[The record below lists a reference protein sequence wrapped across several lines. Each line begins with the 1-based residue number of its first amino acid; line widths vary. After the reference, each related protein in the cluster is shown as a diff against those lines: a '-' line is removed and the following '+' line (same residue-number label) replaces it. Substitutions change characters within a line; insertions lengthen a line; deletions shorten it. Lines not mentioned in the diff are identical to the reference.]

1 SGEGEGED
9 EEEDEGSEEEGEEEE
24 QLAWADVFPEG
35 GEGENAEAEES
46 QASKEVAEES
56 DGSEAPAKE
65 PRMKTNKKK
74 AENFYTGANVK
85 NKNRAKAA
93 LMKSLQGKK
102 GRDGERRKSAIW
114 RISSQRIRR
123 VTDSYLQL
131 LWYLCAQLTGS
142 GHSDR
147 GYDNQ
152 RLRLLFSPSPTSPPT
167 MSITKVH
174 ARQIFDSRG
183 NPTVEVD
190 LYTSKGRFRAA
201 VPSGAS
207 TGVHEAVELRD
218 GDKANY
224 VGKGVSKAVAN
235 VNDIIAPELI
245 KSGLKVT
252 QQKEID
258 DFLIKLDGT
267 PNKGKLGANAI
278 LGVSI
283 AVADAG
289 AAEKGVPLYQHLADL
304 AGVKPP
310 FVLPTPCFN
319 VINGARMRIGT
330 ETYHTLKKVISAK
343 YGIDAVNVGD
353 EGGFAPNVS
362 GADESL
368 ELLVEAIKKAG
379 YEGKI
384 KIALDVAS
392 SEFYK
397 DGKYDLD
404 FKNPNSDPT
413 KWISG
418 KELADIYIG
427 YTKKYPIISIE
438 DPFDQDDWEAW
449 SHFTKSTDIQIV
461 GDDLT
466 VTNPLRIKT
475 AIEKKACNGLLLKVN
490 QIGTISE
497 SIQAAQLAQ
506 SDGWG
511 VMISH
516 RSGETENTFIADLAV
531 ALGVGEIKTGAP
543 ARSERVAKYNQ
554 ILRIEEELGS
564 NASYAGDK
572 GFSAGLTAPAI
583 LKK

>member
-1 SGEGEGED
+1 
-9 EEEDEGSEEEGEEEE
+9 
-24 QLAWADVFPEG
+24 
-35 GEGENAEAEES
+35 
-46 QASKEVAEES
+46 
-56 DGSEAPAKE
+56 
-65 PRMKTNKKK
+65 
-74 AENFYTGANVK
+74 
-85 NKNRAKAA
+85 
-93 LMKSLQGKK
+93 
-102 GRDGERRKSAIW
+102 
-114 RISSQRIRR
+114 
-123 VTDSYLQL
+123 
-131 LWYLCAQLTGS
+131 
-142 GHSDR
+142 
-147 GYDNQ
+147 
-152 RLRLLFSPSPTSPPT
+152 
-167 MSITKVH
+167 MSISKVH

-190 LYTSKGRFRAA
+190 VYTAKGLFRAA

-218 GDKANY
+218 GDKTKY

-235 VNDIIAPELI
+235 VIDIIGPKLI
-245 KSGLKVT
+245 ESEIDVT
-252 QQKEID
+252 KQKDID

-267 PNKGKLGANAI
+267 PNKGNLGANAI

-283 AVADAG
+283 AVAKAG

-310 FVLPTPCFN
+310 YVLPVPAFN
-319 VINGARMRIGT
+319 VINGGSHAGNKLAFQEFMLLPTGAESFTEAMKIGT

-362 GADESL
+362 GAEESL
-368 ELLVEAIKKAG
+368 ELLTAAIKKAG

-413 KWISG
+413 KWLTG
-418 KELADIYIG
+418 TELADHYLELV
-427 YTKKYPIISIE
+427 KNYPIVSIE
-438 DPFDQDDWEAW
+438 DPFDQDDWAAW
-449 SHFTKSTDIQIV
+449 THFTESSGIQIV

-497 SIQAAQLAQ
+497 SIQAAQLSQ
-506 SDGWG
+506 TDGWG
-511 VMISH
+511 VMVSH
-516 RSGETENTFIADLAV
+516 RSGETEDTTIADLVV
-531 ALGVGEIKTGAP
+531 ALGTGQIKTGAP
-543 ARSERVAKYNQ
+543 ARSERVAKYNAL
-554 ILRIEEELGS
+554 LRIEEEIKETTGETALF
-564 NASYAGDK
+564 AGDK
-572 GFSAGLTAPAI
+572 GLSAGTTHPAL
-583 LKK
+583 LKSS